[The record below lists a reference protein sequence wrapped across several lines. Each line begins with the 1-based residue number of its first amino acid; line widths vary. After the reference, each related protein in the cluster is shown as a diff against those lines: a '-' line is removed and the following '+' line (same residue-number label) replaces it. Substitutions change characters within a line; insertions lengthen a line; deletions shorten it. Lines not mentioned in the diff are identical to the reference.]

1 MPARSTLECLAID
14 SFDPVRLSRFWST
27 VLGAQQLEQDDDGVR
42 LGYPG
47 LNDFFLDFYRVP
59 DRAPRP
65 HRLHLDV
72 FGGDRR
78 DELVQVALAA
88 GAVHLDIGQG
98 DVPWVVLGD
107 PEDYAFR
114 VMPQRRWYRDTGP
127 IAGIPIDADDVP
139 AANAFRREAF
149 DWVADDENI
158 FRHPSGYG
166 PLIAFTEPVEPKRG
180 KNPMHLDLR
189 VAPGQDYEAELA
201 RLLGLGA
208 RRLQHNWGELNWTV
222 LVDPGNNEFCLLRPI
237 TAG

>member
-59 DRAPRP
+59 DREPRP

-78 DELVQVALAA
+78 DELVQVALDA

-98 DVPWVVLGD
+98 DVSWVVMAD
-107 PEDYAFR
+107 PD
-114 VMPQRRWYRDTGP
+114 G
-127 IAGIPIDADDVP
+127 
-139 AANAFRREAF
+139 
-149 DWVADDENI
+149 
-158 FRHPSGYG
+158 
-166 PLIAFTEPVEPKRG
+166 
-180 KNPMHLDLR
+180 
-189 VAPGQDYEAELA
+189 
-201 RLLGLGA
+201 
-208 RRLQHNWGELNWTV
+208 
-222 LVDPGNNEFCLLRPI
+222 NEFCVLTPR
-237 TAG
+237 